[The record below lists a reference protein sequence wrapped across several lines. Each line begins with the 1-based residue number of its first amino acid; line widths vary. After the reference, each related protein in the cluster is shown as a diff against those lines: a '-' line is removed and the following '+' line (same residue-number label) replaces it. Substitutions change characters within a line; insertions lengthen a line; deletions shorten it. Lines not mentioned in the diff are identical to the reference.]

1 MPASGS
7 TSPKRNLSQRGNAGI
22 EKDLLVAPKS
32 PTRNRSKGGPASV
45 RSPGKSPG
53 SASLAEKLNLSSP
66 KKEKK
71 SDVAPVSPK
80 ASKIEEAQ
88 TPPPSKK
95 KGVATPTQTASSVL
109 ALHSPSSRIQ
119 INPRV
124 EKVYKLIRAATG
136 TLGGNGTTGAIYGE
150 LTMGSMQKV
159 LNLMVD
165 KFDLNAQSR
174 FIDVGSG
181 LGKPNFHAAQDPEC
195 RISIGAELERIRWQL
210 AMYNLHKI
218 APELARGKDPSDKN
232 NFVDGDDIVNREVKL
247 LSGVNFIE
255 ADIDDAASM
264 DPFTHI
270 YMYDLG
276 FPPPLQ
282 QSIARKFNTSQY
294 AQCLVSYR
302 PPRRVIE
309 EYGYEVEF
317 IDQMSTSMHGSGEG
331 HMAYFYRRTS
341 SAPKLSASEIK
352 EKYKKVLLPARPF
365 MNEKDTNVLCD
376 PLFAA
381 CVASAAGDVSDLQA
395 EADKVVD
402 ETLNSER
409 PKRERKRNSRLDT

>member
-1 MPASGS
+1 MPESGS
-7 TSPKRNLSQRGNAGI
+7 LSPKRNLSSRGDNARV
-22 EKDLLVAPKS
+22 EKELLRSPKS
-32 PTRNRSKGGPASV
+32 PSKSGKSGSRSDGARSPM
-45 RSPGKSPG
+45 RSPGRSPG
-53 SASLAEKLNLSSP
+53 SAALQDKLKIGSFKAAPASP
-66 KKEKK
+66 KVSKAKE
-71 SDVAPVSPK
+71 A
-80 ASKIEEAQ
+80 A
-88 TPPPSKK
+88 TPPPGKK
-95 KGVATPTQTASSVL
+95 KGAGAASQSSSAL
-109 ALHSPSSRIQ
+109 ALHSPSSRIH
-119 INPRV
+119 INSRV
-124 EKVYKLIRAATG
+124 EKVYRLIRTATG

-165 KFDLNAQSR
+165 KCGLNAQSR

-195 RISIGAELERIRWQL
+195 RISIGAELEKIRWQL
-210 AMYNLHKI
+210 AMYNLSKI
-218 APELARGKDPSDKN
+218 APELARGKDGDSDS
-232 NFVDGDDIVNREVKL
+232 FVDGEDIVSRDPKL

-255 ADIDDAASM
+255 ADIDEAASM

-294 AQCLVSYR
+294 AECLVSYR

-309 EYGYEVEF
+309 EYGYDVEF
-317 IDQMSTSMHGSGEG
+317 VEQLPTSMHGSGEG

-341 SAPKLSASEIK
+341 SAPKLTPAQLNA
-352 EKYKKVLLPARPF
+352 KYTKVRLPARPKF
-365 MNEKDTNVLCD
+365 DEKDTNVLCD

-381 CVASAAGDVSDLQA
+381 CVQSAAGDVSALQA
-395 EADKVVD
+395 EADKIVD
-402 ETLNSER
+402 ETLNAER
-409 PKRERKRNSRLDT
+409 PKRERRSRSRMDL